1 MNQPVVS
8 AVMPCLNEDR
18 TLAECIRKAQA
29 CFRELGI
36 EGEVVVADNG
46 STDRS
51 VEVARELG
59 ARVVHQPI
67 KGYGAAL
74 MKGIEEA
81 RGEIIVMADADD
93 SYDWLSMG
101 NFIARIR
108 DGFDLVMGNRFSGG
122 IERGAMPALHRYLGN
137 PVLSM
142 LARVFHRAPIGDF
155 HCGMRAFTKAAYE
168 RMRLRTTGMEFATE
182 MVVNSVRA
190 GLRVSEVPTKLRPDG
205 RNRPPHLRSFRDGW
219 RHLRFILTYAPNY
232 LYLAPGGLMALVGL
246 VLVAMLAR
254 GPVVLGGQYL
264 GVHFLALGCV
274 LTLAGFNVIHLGVL
288 AKVIAASQI
297 ASFDSRLSRWALN
310 AFTLEGGLIAGVLMF
325 LLGVGI
331 DGWILW
337 QWVAQHGGPQ
347 DETVHVAFLAT
358 LLIVLGINII
368 FSSFLLSMFTSDHR
382 KRLTDDDASATD
394 HRVGAGGNA
403 PTFRVRSAVA
413 RR

>member
-1 MNQPVVS
+1 
-8 AVMPCLNEDR
+8 MPCLNEER
-18 TLAECIRKAQA
+18 TLVACIRKAQA
-29 CFRELGI
+29 CIRELGV

-51 VEVARELG
+51 VEIARELG

-81 RGEIIVMADADD
+81 RGDIIVMADADD
-93 SYDWLSMG
+93 SYDWLAMG
-101 NFIARIR
+101 DFVARIR
-108 DGFDLVMGNRFSGG
+108 EGYDLVMGNRFAGG
-122 IERGAMPALHRYLGN
+122 IEQGAMPALHRYLGN

-142 LARVFHRAPIGDF
+142 LARIVHRAPVGDF
-155 HCGMRAFTKAAYE
+155 HCGMRAFTKVAYE

-232 LYLAPGGLMALVGL
+232 LYLAPGGLMGVAGL

-254 GPVVLGGQYL
+254 GPIVVGGQYL

-274 LTLAGFNVIHLGVL
+274 LTLAGFNIIHLGVL

-297 ASFDSRLSRWALN
+297 ASFDSRVSRWALN
-310 AFTLEGGLIAGVLMF
+310 AFTLEGGLIVGAAMF
-325 LLGVGI
+325 LAGIGI
-331 DGWILW
+331 DAWILW
-337 QWVAQHGGPQ
+337 RWLEHHGGRQ
-347 DETVHVAFLAT
+347 EETVHVAFAAT
-358 LLIVLGINII
+358 LLIVLGINTV
-368 FSSFLLSMFTSDHR
+368 FSSFLLSMFASDHR
-382 KRLTDDDASATD
+382 KRLTDDDAATAD
-394 HRVGAGGNA
+394 ADSGGNA